1 MKQSSSWRR
10 ALGIAPRSLSSGA
23 HSRLARKLIRWPPP
37 ACCPGEHTAWNAS
50 VRADDDE
57 VVTTLENFC
66 YDVSKNTETS

>member
-1 MKQSSSWRR
+1 LASHPRDCSAEPVIGR
-10 ALGIAPRSLSSGA
+10 ALALGSQNDAVATSRVLS
-23 HSRLARKLIRWPPP
+23 RQ
-37 ACCPGEHTAWNAS
+37 HTAWNAS

>member
-1 MKQSSSWRR
+1 M
-10 ALGIAPRSLSSGA
+10 GA
-23 HSRLARKLIRWPPP
+23 HSRLARKMIRWPPP

-66 YDVSKNTETS
+66 YDVSKNTETP